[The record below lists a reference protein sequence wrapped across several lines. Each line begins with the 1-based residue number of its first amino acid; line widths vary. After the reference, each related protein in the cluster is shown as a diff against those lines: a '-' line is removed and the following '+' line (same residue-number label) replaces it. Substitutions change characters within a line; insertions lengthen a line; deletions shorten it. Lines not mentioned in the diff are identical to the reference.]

1 MLRLRPF
8 KPQDGKYLVQWFDN
22 EEQFMKW
29 SAGQFSYPLTMQQ
42 IEDYC
47 LWQSLTR
54 LAVWQVI
61 C

>member
-47 LWQSLTR
+47 RDRKS
-54 LAVWQVI
+54 VV
-61 C
+61 